1 MESRGLPDRNGSQR
15 RPAISR
21 RSCDQCRARK
31 IGCDRAVPCSH
42 CISVRTECTHSAT
55 RSTPLAS
62 KQRVL
67 ISTEYERKIDDLAK
81 NVDEI
86 RRLLT
91 DTAASTPNAD
101 QRGNAGSWF
110 SSCNRAAKEVPK
122 MLQSVP
128 ATAGS
133 SAQWEHSA
141 HLIDFV
147 KDIVEDRRKTVPGD
161 SATMASLRCFV
172 RTAEAQKIFQTQ
184 VISEFT
190 GAKQEEDL
198 TLPPVEAATAVIRW
212 ARDHA
217 QIATM
222 RWVSRILPLE
232 KFAKICQ
239 KLYFP
244 TGDHDQVDLVV
255 GNGYL
260 SYMFSE
266 HANLSG
272 LQEHKD
278 YGYCCRINLRNAL
291 LRLPLL
297 LKPCMETIAALTI
310 GAASA
315 IESSQAAM
323 AWSFISAASSLCI
336 TLRYH
341 CGPASDDPHDVP
353 QADRERLFW
362 TVYAIDKALSLRL
375 RRLSN
380 IRDSE
385 VTLSIDQCD
394 IREAKLGRIQGQI
407 YEQLHSPKTPN
418 NATNDKQR
426 SSAVE
431 VLAEAT
437 RDLIRQTNAEIS
449 DASRQLSA
457 VDEENIRLVYLKAEL
472 VCQSSVLTSILHAAP
487 GQRDAA
493 HSGSD
498 ECVAAARS
506 VFQFHAEFLK
516 MARFLK
522 NDPFLIQRYMN
533 WALLNIPFVPFN
545 ILLTRT
551 LQQVDDVDLARMEGF
566 TNSLQLETDIGEGIT
581 HPHSLYKLLCRAA
594 QCYIAERTQSRTYD
608 PTLTESYVAEF
619 SEFEFRNIGGD
630 GHTTPGWFDWYNT
643 DQWMN

>member
-1 MESRGLPDRNGSQR
+1 
-15 RPAISR
+15 
-21 RSCDQCRARK
+21 
-31 IGCDRAVPCSH
+31 
-42 CISVRTECTHSAT
+42 
-55 RSTPLAS
+55 
-62 KQRVL
+62 
-67 ISTEYERKIDDLAK
+67 
-81 NVDEI
+81 
-86 RRLLT
+86 
-91 DTAASTPNAD
+91 
-101 QRGNAGSWF
+101 
-110 SSCNRAAKEVPK
+110 
-122 MLQSVP
+122 MLQSGP
-128 ATAGS
+128 ATAGP

-147 KDIVEDRRKTVPGD
+147 KDIVEERRKTVPGD
-161 SATMASLRCFV
+161 SATMASLRRFV
-172 RTAEAQKIFQTQ
+172 RTAEAQKGFPTS
-184 VISEFT
+184 VISKFT
-190 GAKQEEDL
+190 GPKQEEDVI
-198 TLPPVEAATAVIRW
+198 LPPVEATTAVIRW

-217 QIATM
+217 QIGTM
-222 RWVSRILPLE
+222 RWISRILPLE

-278 YGYCCRINLRNAL
+278 YGHCCRSNLRNAL

-341 CGPASDDPHDVP
+341 RGPASDDPHGVP
-353 QADRERLFW
+353 QADQERLFW
-362 TVYAIDKALSLRL
+362 TLYAIDKALSLRL
-375 RRLSN
+375 GRLSN
-380 IRDSE
+380 ICDSE
-385 VTLSIDQCD
+385 VLLPIDQCE

-407 YEQLHSPKTPN
+407 YEQLHSPQTPN

-426 SSAVE
+426 NSAVQ

-449 DASRQLSA
+449 
-457 VDEENIRLVYLKAEL
+457 NIRLVYLKAEL
-472 VCQSSVLTSILHAAP
+472 VCQSSVLTWILHAAP
-487 GQRDAA
+487 GQRDAT
-493 HSGSD
+493 HSSSD

-506 VFQFHAEFLK
+506 VFQFHAEFLG

-551 LQQVDDVDLARMEGF
+551 LQQVDDANIARREGF
-566 TNSLQLETDIGEGIT
+566 TNSLQLKTDLGQGIT

-594 QCYIAERTQSRTYD
+594 QCYIDEHTQSRTYD
-608 PTLTESYVAEF
+608 PTLTENDVAEF
-619 SEFEFRNIGGD
+619 GEFEFRHMGGD
-630 GHTTPGWFDWYNT
+630 GHTTPGWFDLYNT
-643 DQWMN
+643 DQYLDPWMNEGSMIR